1 LTSFMK
7 LALFSVTYS
16 GIWYKGDAVPLKEQ
30 IRKAKKLGFDGIS
43 IETKRPVAS
52 PLDLNKADRKAL
64 RELADLEGIE
74 ICALEANNDFT
85 KPVVEDQ
92 ENNLLMVKSIIE
104 MARDLDVDIVK
115 VFAAWPGVTMR
126 NGLAAYELARKFA
139 DETYFT
145 NLERWD
151 RAAEG
156 IKEAARWAKDCGVKL
171 ALQNHPP
178 VINFGYEDALAM
190 VTEVADEN
198 VKLCLDV
205 PLFDRQDDDYVR
217 EAVRKCKDSIVL
229 SHYGSWD
236 FRTTESGNIIQ
247 LANDR
252 TGKVVNYSTFIR
264 ELSNAEYKGFLVQ
277 EECAPVLINHQY
289 QGIDEVDRHVTSAV
303 NYMRHLITKMPAVA
317 R

>member
-1 LTSFMK
+1 MIFMK

-16 GIWYKGDAVPLKEQ
+16 GIWYKGKALPLKEQ
-30 IRKAKKLGFDGIS
+30 IQKAKKLGFDGIS

-52 PLDLNKADRKAL
+52 PLDLDKADRKAL
-64 RELADLEGIE
+64 REFADSEGIE

-104 MARDLDVDIVK
+104 MARDLDVNLVK
-115 VFAAWPGVTMR
+115 IFAAWPGVTMR
-126 NGLAAYELARKFA
+126 NGLAAYDIARRLA
-139 DETYFT
+139 DGTYYT
-145 NLERWD
+145 DLERWD

-156 IKEAARWAKDCGVKL
+156 IKEAAKWAKDCGVLL

-178 VINFGYEDALAM
+178 VIKFGYEDALDM

-205 PLFDRQDDDYVR
+205 PLFDRQDDEYVK
-217 EAVRKCKDSIVL
+217 EAVQKCKNRIVL

-236 FRTTESGNIIQ
+236 FRLTKSGDVIQ

-252 TGKVVNYSTFIR
+252 TGKVVNYRTFIR
-264 ELSNAEYKGFLVQ
+264 ELSNIGYKGFLVQ
-277 EECAPVLINHQY
+277 EECAPVLINHRY
-289 QGIDEVDRHVTSAV
+289 QGIEEVDRHAAAAV
-303 NYMRHLITKMPAVA
+303 KYMRRLVTEMPAVA